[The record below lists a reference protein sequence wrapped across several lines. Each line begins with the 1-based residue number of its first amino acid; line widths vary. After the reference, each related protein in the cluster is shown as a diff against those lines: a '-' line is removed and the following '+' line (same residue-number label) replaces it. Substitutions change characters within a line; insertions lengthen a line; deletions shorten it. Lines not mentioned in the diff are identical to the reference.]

1 MKKQNEFVK
10 QVAEFQ
16 SVFDPSNI
24 GWNKDRLERL
34 STRKAE
40 DLLRLRSKLIRE
52 ESCECQN
59 AIAHLIKLC
68 DDCRE
73 ERHQSIRVAY
83 LTSAPFKERW
93 RNAKR
98 DMADAFGDILV
109 VTIGTAL
116 TFGLDIEE
124 IMRRIHTSNMSKL
137 GEDGKPIYREDGKV
151 LKGPNYEPP
160 KLDDLI

>member
-10 QVAEFQ
+10 QVAQFQ

-40 DLLRLRSKLIRE
+40 DLLRLRSKLICE

-59 AIAHLIKLC
+59 AIARLIKMC

-73 ERHQSIRVAY
+73 ERHQSTRVAY

-98 DMADAFGDILV
+98 EMADALGDILV

-137 GEDGKPIYREDGKV
+137 GEDGRPIYREDGKV

>member
-16 SVFDPSNI
+16 SVFDPSNN

-40 DLLRLRSKLIRE
+40 DLLRLRSKLICE

-59 AIAHLIKLC
+59 AITHLIKLC

-73 ERHQSIRVAY
+73 ERHQSIKIAN
-83 LTSAPFKERW
+83 LTSTPFKERW

-98 DMADAFGDILV
+98 EMADALGDILV
-109 VTIGTAL
+109 VTIGTAI

-137 GEDGKPIYREDGKV
+137 GEDGRPIYREDGKV

>member
-10 QVAEFQ
+10 QVAQFQ

-24 GWNKDRLERL
+24 GWDKDRLERL

-40 DLLRLRSKLIRE
+40 DLLRLRSKLICE

-59 AIAHLIKLC
+59 AIVRLIKMC
-68 DDCRE
+68 DVCRE
-73 ERHQSIRVAY
+73 ERRQSIRAAC
-83 LTSAPFKERW
+83 LTSTPFKERW
-93 RNAKR
+93 RDAKR

>member
-1 MKKQNEFVK
+1 MKKQNEFVE
-10 QVAEFQ
+10 QVKEFQ
-16 SVFDPSNI
+16 SVFDPSNN

-40 DLLRLRSKLIRE
+40 DLLRLRSKLICE

-73 ERHQSIRVAY
+73 DRHQSIRVAY
-83 LTSAPFKERW
+83 LTSAPFKEKW
-93 RNAKR
+93 RDSKR
-98 DMADAFGDILV
+98 ELADALGDILV
-109 VTIGTAL
+109 VTIGTAI